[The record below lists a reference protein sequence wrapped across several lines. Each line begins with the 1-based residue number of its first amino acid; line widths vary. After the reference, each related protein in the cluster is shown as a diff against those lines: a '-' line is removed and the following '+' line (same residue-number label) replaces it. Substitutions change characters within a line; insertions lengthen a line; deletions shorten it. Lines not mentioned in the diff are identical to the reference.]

1 MPGVLDRTLAEEFK
15 VIYLPVVVGSILFTG
30 TKYYTKRGRGES
42 LCTKMGVSHLFK
54 EQHFLILDLVRK
66 NLSGPSRLLSK
77 KNFMEPTRPKA
88 KKLGAQHVK

>member
-15 VIYLPVVVGSILFTG
+15 VIYLPVLVGSILFTG

-42 LCTKMGVSHLFK
+42 LSTKIGVSHLFK
-54 EQHFLILDLVRK
+54 EQYFLLDLVRK
-66 NLSGPSRLLSK
+66 NLSGPSRLLPK
-77 KNFMEPTRPKA
+77 KNFMEPTRPKP